1 MKKILVPVDF
11 SDTALGA
18 FFFAQQLAQKMEAS
32 IDVVHI
38 YDGSINTNQELTFQ
52 LVKGKD
58 EVLLDRLDR
67 FINLPPAEGAVA
79 VAQNVNKYTYL
90 AYNTSAKLAKLS
102 KDYNW
107 VVMGMTGKHK
117 VEKKWIGSIAS
128 YVAQHA
134 YCPVFLIPNGHQYQ
148 PVHQIVYAQ
157 NWESI
162 DDQILHSVIA
172 FSELVQAK
180 IHFVHVNEQSEELDL
195 STTEQTAL
203 EEFLD
208 LTAPDLNYQTA
219 TVDSSSPQKA
229 LTHYLKTQS
238 ANLLVL
244 VNRQH
249 GLLDNLLRRSLT
261 KEMTLAAETPLLIY
275 RTHKQ

>member
-128 YVAQHA
+128 YVAHHA